1 MQPVMFNNQQQY
13 GGSGGAPAAPFPDL
27 NFYSAGAGAGVG
39 MGGMGGVDSGMGG
52 GSFGGVSGGDFG
64 GDLSGSMSGSGGMG
78 SGMGGGGSP
87 FDDEPPL
94 LEELG
99 INFKDIWSK
108 TLAVSI
114 PFRAMPTV
122 HESQP
127 PHCKDAP
134 FESAAAATA
143 AARPAMRSRAR
154 VDE

>member
-122 HESQP
+122 HESQS
-127 PHCKDAP
+127 PHCKDAA
-134 FESAAAATA
+134 FESAAAAAMA
-143 AARPAMRSRAR
+143 AARPAM
-154 VDE
+154 